1 MQGRQHE
8 GIGLGKDQRGR
19 GRGWLVAGRR
29 AMMVLSVGERPQR
42 VGVAGGEGRGS
53 VM

>member
-29 AMMVLSVGERPQR
+29 AMVLRVGERPQR
-42 VGVAGGEGRGS
+42 VGVVGGEGRGS